1 MSSYRVVV
9 TEAAERDLSALFDVI
24 AFDFCNPQAAIQHVE
39 ELRGAAESLGE
50 MPERFPLSRIPMFAK
65 LGIREMSVKKFKVI
79 YQVLASQMTVIIL
92 AVVGEKRDLTTV
104 LSARAFL

>member
-24 AFDFCNPQAAIQHVE
+24 AFDFCNPQAAIQHVA
-39 ELRGAAESLGE
+39 ELQDAANSLGE
-50 MPERFPLSRIPMFAK
+50 MPERFPLSRIPMFAR

-79 YQVLASQMTVIIL
+79 YQVLDNPKMVVIL
-92 AVVGEKRDLTTV
+92 AAVGERRDLATV
-104 LSARAFL
+104 LSARVLL

>member
-24 AFDFCNPQAAIQHVE
+24 AFDFCNPQAAIQHVK
-39 ELRGAAESLGE
+39 ELKAAADSLGE

-79 YQVLASQMTVIIL
+79 YQVLDSHRTVIVL
-92 AVVGEKRDLTTV
+92 AAVGERRDLATV
-104 LSARAFL
+104 LSARALL